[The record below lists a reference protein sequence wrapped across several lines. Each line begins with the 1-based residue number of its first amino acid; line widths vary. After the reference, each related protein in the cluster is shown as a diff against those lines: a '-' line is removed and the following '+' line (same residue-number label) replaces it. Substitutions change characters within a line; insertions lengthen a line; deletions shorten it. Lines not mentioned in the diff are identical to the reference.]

1 MDRRT
6 ILLDGIDKA
15 NTRGVEIGPFFS
27 PMAPKKDGWNTI
39 VVDFNECR

>member
-27 PMAPKKDGWNTI
+27 PMAPKP
-39 VVDFNECR
+39 VAS